1 MGGGWRGPFRVDHY
15 FTKTEHRPISLVFE
29 RQYRRIKYTTTQR
42 GLNMPLQHDLSAL
55 APRSTRFFIRAT
67 FACLLSLLGTVAN
80 GADVSAANEA
90 AEQML
95 EALGGRQAW
104 ATLRNTIN
112 GSVQN
117 RVSEPT
123 VVYTVITMD
132 FQEPRFR
139 IETTA
144 QDIHVIRVI
153 NGDKNWRLRLS
164 GNIEDVPQ
172 ELVESEL
179 RWYGAHLYRT
189 IHRIAARDPAISLGL
204 DDQGRLEV
212 VAATERI
219 LWFRLDAKGEPYAF
233 GSYDDE
239 VGSLLGPWDF
249 QKDGIRHPIWV
260 SSSDGTWRAAI
271 KTLSV
276 NVPLQDH
283 VFARPSSNE

>member
-1 MGGGWRGPFRVDHY
+1 
-15 FTKTEHRPISLVFE
+15 
-29 RQYRRIKYTTTQR
+29 
-42 GLNMPLQHDLSAL
+42 MPLQIDSRILAL
-55 APRSTRFFIRAT
+55 RSPGFVARIAFTL
-67 FACLLSLLGTVAN
+67 LLSLMATVAN
-80 GADVSAANEA
+80 GADVSAANKA

-95 EALGGRQAW
+95 EAIGGRQAW
-104 ATLRNTIN
+104 AELRNTIN

-123 VVYTVITMD
+123 VVYAVITMD
-132 FQEPRFR
+132 FQKPRFR

-153 NGDKNWRLRLS
+153 NGDKNWRLRRS

-172 ELVESEL
+172 ELVDSEL

-189 IHRIAARDPAISLGL
+189 IHRIASRDPAISLDL

-212 VAATERI
+212 FDNGERI
-219 LWFRLDAKGEPYAF
+219 LWFKLDAKGEPYAF

-239 VGSLLGPWDF
+239 IGSLSGPWDF
-249 QKDGIRHPIWV
+249 EVDGIRHPIWT

-271 KTLSV
+271 RTLSV

-283 VFARPSSNE
+283 VFARPSSND

>member
-1 MGGGWRGPFRVDHY
+1 
-15 FTKTEHRPISLVFE
+15 
-29 RQYRRIKYTTTQR
+29 
-42 GLNMPLQHDLSAL
+42 MPLQIDSRIL
-55 APRSTRFFIRAT
+55 APRSSGLVGRII
-67 FACLLSLLGTVAN
+67 FAVLLSLMATVAS
-80 GADVSAANEA
+80 GADVSAANKA

-95 EALGGRQAW
+95 EAIGGRQAW
-104 ATLRNTIN
+104 AELRNTIN

-123 VVYTVITMD
+123 VVYAVITMD

-153 NGDKNWRLRLS
+153 NGDKNWRLRRS

-189 IHRIAARDPAISLGL
+189 IHRIASRDPAISLGL

-212 VAATERI
+212 FDGGERI
-219 LWFRLDAKGEPYAF
+219 LWFKLDAKGEPYAF

-239 VGSLLGPWDF
+239 IGSLSGPWDF
-249 QKDGIRHPIWV
+249 QTDGIRHPIWT

-271 KTLSV
+271 RTLSV
-276 NVPLQDH
+276 NVPLQEH
-283 VFARPSSNE
+283 VFARPSSND

>member
-1 MGGGWRGPFRVDHY
+1 M
-15 FTKTEHRPISLVFE
+15 I
-29 RQYRRIKYTTTQR
+29 QR
-42 GLNMPLQHDLSAL
+42 GLDVPLQLNSRNFTSRQTIFA
-55 APRSTRFFIRAT
+55 SIT
-67 FACLLSLLGTVAN
+67 FVFLLSLLGTVTN
-80 GADVSAANEA
+80 GADVFAANKA

-95 EALGGRQAW
+95 EALGGRNAW
-104 ATLRNTIN
+104 AELRNTIN

-117 RVSEPT
+117 RVNEPT
-123 VVYTVITMD
+123 VVYAVITMD
-132 FQEPRFR
+132 FQKPRFR

-144 QDIHVIRVI
+144 RDLHLIRVI
-153 NGDKNWRLRLS
+153 NGDKNWRLRRS

-172 ELVESEL
+172 ELIESEL

-189 IHRIAARDPAISLGL
+189 IHRIAARDPAISLDL

-212 VAATERI
+212 FAGGERI

-233 GSYDDE
+233 GAYDDE
-239 VGSLLGPWDF
+239 VGSLSGPWSF
-249 QKDGIRHPIWV
+249 QQDGIRHPMWT

-283 VFARPSSNE
+283 MFVRPSSND

>member
-1 MGGGWRGPFRVDHY
+1 MQLEVRKLMP
-15 FTKTEHRPISLVFE
+15 RPSRFVA
-29 RQYRRIKYTTTQR
+29 RIA
-42 GLNMPLQHDLSAL
+42 SA
-55 APRSTRFFIRAT
+55 F
-67 FACLLSLLGTVAN
+67 LLSLLGTAAN
-80 GADVSAANEA
+80 GADESAANKA
-90 AEQML
+90 AEKML

-104 ATLRNTIN
+104 AELRNTIN

-123 VVYTVITMD
+123 VVYAVITMD
-132 FQEPRFR
+132 FQKARFR

-144 QDIHVIRVI
+144 RDIHVIRVI
-153 NGDKNWRLRLS
+153 NGDKNWRLRRS

-172 ELVESEL
+172 ELIESEL

-189 IHRIAARDPAISLGL
+189 IHRIASRDPAISLGL

-212 VAATERI
+212 FAGGERI

-233 GSYDDE
+233 GPYDDE
-239 VGSLLGPWDF
+239 VGSLSGPWDF

-260 SSSDGTWRAAI
+260 SSSDGTWRAAV

-276 NVPLQDH
+276 NVPLKDH
-283 VFARPSSNE
+283 MFARPSSND